1 MYKLPLSCYSVMYIL
16 NTQNKCFPF
25 SCTNVSNFI
34 CSFLMYN
41 NYVNLFNKFFRWIR
55 YVIDL
60 TTLHF
65 VIKNVKQ
72 KCTLYMYIYTLHFKS
87 VIKMLSFLI
96 TFVMTQKCQAK
107 MYIVYVHFFITFIMC
122 DTYVTSFW
130 NNCLQYENVVY
141 LSTLYMCFEK
151 LHY

>member
-1 MYKLPLSCYSVMYIL
+1 MYKLPLSCYSVMCIL

-41 NYVNLFNKFFRWIR
+41 NHVNLFNTFFRWIR

-65 VIKNVKQ
+65 VIKNVVQ
-72 KCTLYMYIYTLHFKS
+72 KCTLYMYIYTLHFERE
-87 VIKMLSFLI
+87 IKMLSLLI
-96 TFVMTQKCQAK
+96 TFVMTQKCQPK

-130 NNCLQYENVVY
+130 NNCLQYVNVVY
-141 LSTLYMCFEK
+141 LSALYMCFK
-151 LHY
+151 RLHY